1 MMTTWVQ
8 TTWEA
13 GWNTHGGLE
22 CGAGDNVQL
31 GLSVVVA
38 VAVDDDVV
46 VVDDDGDKV
55 TVIVLVTSFGC

>member
-22 CGAGDNVQL
+22 GGAGDNVQL
-31 GLSVVVA
+31 GLSVVV
-38 VAVDDDVV
+38 VV
-46 VVDDDGDKV
+46 VVAVVDDGDKV
-55 TVIVLVTSFGC
+55 TVIVLVTSLGC